1 MGSVWSRE
9 AQLPG
14 SMLALLRCL
23 AYGVKEGLSL
33 MLSQKHHRGLRGVS
47 RNASKTIWAVFFYCC
62 FINKVLIGLASIS
75 VNTQG

>member
-23 AYGVKEGLSL
+23 AYGVKEGLSVV
-33 MLSQKHHRGLRGVS
+33 LSQKHHRGLRGVS
-47 RNASKTIWAVFFYCC
+47 RNASKNIWAVFF
-62 FINKVLIGLASIS
+62 FVVVVL
-75 VNTQG
+75 